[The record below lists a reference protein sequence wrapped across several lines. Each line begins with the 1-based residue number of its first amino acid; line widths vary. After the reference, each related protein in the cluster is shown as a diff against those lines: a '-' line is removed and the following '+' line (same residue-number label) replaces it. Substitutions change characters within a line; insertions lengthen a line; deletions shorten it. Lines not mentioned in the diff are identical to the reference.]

1 MVFQDFAIRLYLA
14 VYESIEFRLKIRS
27 FIKAERKNRVEAVF
41 GRVNTQKYTGKFRND
56 NGVDYYC
63 SDNS

>member
-1 MVFQDFAIRLYLA
+1 MVFQDFAIRLHMAAYG
-14 VYESIEFRLKIRS
+14 SIEFRLKIRS

-41 GRVNTQKYTGKFRND
+41 GRVNTQKYTRKFWND
-56 NGVDYYC
+56 NSVDYYC

>member
-1 MVFQDFAIRLYLA
+1 MA

>member
-1 MVFQDFAIRLYLA
+1 MVFQDYAIRLHMAAYG
-14 VYESIEFRLKIRS
+14 SIEFRLKIRS

-41 GRVNTQKYTGKFRND
+41 GRVNTQKYTRKFWND
-56 NGVDYYC
+56 NSVDYYC